1 MLSFNKLGKSG
12 RLGNQMFQYAAIRG
26 ISANKNY
33 DWIIPPPGSSGI
45 DQYGIENNYCIF
57 ETFKLPYATENHQ
70 GMSNGIPWKSW
81 MEFHFNEDLFNNC
94 PDNVNLDGYF
104 QTGKYFKNI
113 EDEIRE
119 DFTFNDE
126 IYEPCKEIIDGIDS
140 ERKIFLHLRKGDPK
154 LSWAYC
160 NLNDFH
166 PVQTWDYYKKALS
179 YFPDDVPVL
188 VFSDHIEWCKDQE
201 FFESDRFIMSET
213 TEEFDDG
220 QRIPYFDLCLMSM
233 CTDAIIA
240 NSSFS
245 WWGAWLINDPSKT
258 VVAPKNWF
266 GPKASFNDTKDL
278 YPDGWITI

>member
-126 IYEPCKEIIDGIDS
+126 IY
-140 ERKIFLHLRKGDPK
+140 
-154 LSWAYC
+154 
-160 NLNDFH
+160 DF
-166 PVQTWDYYKKALS
+166 S
-179 YFPDDVPVL
+179 
-188 VFSDHIEWCKDQE
+188 
-201 FFESDRFIMSET
+201 
-213 TEEFDDG
+213 
-220 QRIPYFDLCLMSM
+220 
-233 CTDAIIA
+233 
-240 NSSFS
+240 
-245 WWGAWLINDPSKT
+245 
-258 VVAPKNWF
+258 
-266 GPKASFNDTKDL
+266 
-278 YPDGWITI
+278 